1 MCFLVVNVSWGGD
14 TLVEGVEHVEG
25 FNDYRVVSL
34 IPPNFLT
41 WL

>member
-1 MCFLVVNVSWGGD
+1 MIGNVHLGED
-14 TLVEGVEHVEG
+14 TLVERVEHVEG
-25 FNDYRVVSL
+25 FNDYRVLSL